1 MSVKMYIIPP
11 QGDLLLFTGRREIY
25 IKAICEKV
33 KFSSCDLCNNRDTC
47 NLLKTY
53 SSLIAVQT
61 NDNGEINTA

>member
-33 KFSSCDLCNNRDTC
+33 KFSYCDLCNNFQD
-47 NLLKTY
+47 
-53 SSLIAVQT
+53 
-61 NDNGEINTA
+61 